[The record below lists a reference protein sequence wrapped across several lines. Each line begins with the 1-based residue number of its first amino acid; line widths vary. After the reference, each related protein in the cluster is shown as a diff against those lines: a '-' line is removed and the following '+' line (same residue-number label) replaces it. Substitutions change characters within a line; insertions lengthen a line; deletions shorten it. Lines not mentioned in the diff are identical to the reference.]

1 MNYIEWLR
9 VRNCLRTVAIIL
21 AVLVVLAVVLRISLA
36 RYASPATWVANITSD
51 PGTKITHSVPEAGTK
66 RTVIDDPA
74 DRTHVVIDDRGSA
87 GTHIVV
93 TEPSG
98 HSHHDSNLSHVGN
111 VVSSH
116 SAGGI
121 TTTVVD
127 THGSVPMIFYMA
139 IADIVALIVATI
151 LAAPFAREI
160 DGHLEIALTRPC
172 SRVRFALG
180 SIGVDVVGILA
191 SSLLT
196 IVALYLCQ
204 LLFET
209 WRLDFT
215 GENALA
221 IVMGAALP
229 ARLVCDALRGDD
241 LAQSLLR
248 CGTRLRLAG
257 RHSNRRVDADP
268 AEQRRRGSRSRR
280 CLGALTVYSADLRAS
295 RGHERHRQL
304 RGTWFRMA
312 ALSRNTVF
320 RRVWRDCRLA
330 VAARGGLIVEII
342 GTSFTLS
349 LGVWRLR
356 FALAIEENEEPPKE
370 RVRTPHRLRVVPED
384 EYVR

>member
-98 HSHHDSNLSHVGN
+98 HSHHDSNLSHMGN

-196 IVALYLCQ
+196 IIALYLCQ

-229 ARLVCDALRGDD
+229 
-241 LAQSLLR
+241 LAWYAMLCAATTWL
-248 CGTRLRLAG
+248 
-257 RHSNRRVDADP
+257 
-268 AEQRRRGSRSRR
+268 SRSYGAV
-280 CLGALTVYSADLRAS
+280 LGFAWPVAILIAGLTRIQPS
-295 RGHERHRQL
+295 
-304 RGTWFRMA
+304 
-312 ALSRNTVF
+312 N
-320 RRVWRDCRLA
+320 A
-330 VAARGGLIVEII
+330 VAAVVHDVAWGLSRFIPLTYVHLA
-342 GTSFTLS
+342 GTSGTDNYAG
-349 LGVWRLR
+349 LGFEWRLSAEIL
-356 FALAIEENEEPPKE
+356 FFVAYGAIAVWQWQ
-370 RVRTPHRLRVVPED
+370 RVEA
-384 EYVR
+384 